1 MRKGVYPY
9 EYMDNWEKFNEASL
23 PKKGDFYG
31 HLNMEDITDVHY
43 IHEKRVCEDFELK
56 HLG

>member
-1 MRKGVYPY
+1 
-9 EYMDNWEKFNEASL
+9 MDNWQKFNEASL
-23 PKKGDFYG
+23 PKKEDFYG

>member
-1 MRKGVYPY
+1 
-9 EYMDNWEKFNEASL
+9 MDNWEKFNEASL

-31 HLNMEDITDVHY
+31 HLNMKDITDVHY